1 MKPLPPIPSTPQ
13 TRKTLWRNRGG
24 SGRVGQILTYHWP
37 AMTRK
42 PFFWL
47 MLGMGSGLAL
57 LFSWLFFEQAFPT
70 LNLSVSMSREQAQ
83 SGARQRAHALQL
95 APDDALSTV
104 RFYQHSEAQTFIE
117 LEAGGSAMLQQL
129 ESRHIFPLRQWEVRF
144 YKEGDAAHTTLYFTP
159 QGQPHGF
166 MRHVPEQQ
174 KGAALAVADARR
186 LAEQKARDDWQTDL
200 APGRGPW
207 ALVQQSLKTR
217 PNGRID
223 HFFVYERGDIRLGKQ
238 GEGRVRLQ
246 LQVAGDQFAE
256 LHHEIKVPESFS
268 RRHEEMRAANNTIAS
283 AASLAFGLL
292 YGVGG
297 CMLGALLL
305 WRQGW
310 IVSRPALL
318 WASLIALLQGAAALN
333 QIPGSWFHYDS
344 ALGTRDFIMQQVG
357 VAIFGMAV
365 NWLVL
370 AFSFMAAESLSRK
383 AFGHFPQFWR
393 IWSADALA
401 SKQVLGQTVGAYLWV
416 GFDLAFITAFYYVTR
431 HWLGWWSPME
441 ALIDPD
447 VLATPLPFLS
457 PLANALHAGFWEE
470 CLFRAVPLA
479 GAALL
484 GDFLHQHYH
493 GRFGTRRGWIVL
505 ALVLQAVIF
514 GAAHANYA
522 QQPAFARPLE
532 LFFPALVWGLVY
544 LRYGLLPGI
553 VFHYVFDL
561 LLMSLPIFVTRAEGL
576 TADRVIIIVCA
587 LVPLALVL
595 WQRWRAGRW
604 QELPAKLLNNAWQA
618 QLPAL
623 EEAPSAPTAQAN
635 RAIWQRVQRVLP
647 LLAAGG
653 LLCVVLL
660 PNPAPPALPFN
671 LLRSNAEQAA
681 DAELAARGIRLG
693 ANWQRFAQV
702 ASPAGE
708 GEQFIWKNAGSAAW
722 QRLRGHYLPPAVW
735 RVRYVHFDGDVAQ
748 RAEEWVVNIEDGV
761 DGRGGG
767 AHVRGITH
775 VLPEARRA
783 STTSE
788 QEARTLAQQALLARF
803 GSLANGWREISAQ
816 EIKQPQR
823 KDWQFTFA
831 DDAASPLKNGEAR
844 IEVTLAGAEVTR
856 IRRTV
861 HEPEEW
867 QRQQR
872 ARGALMQTV
881 RIVMALLL
889 LALLIGSSIMALKQK
904 QGVKV
909 ARRPAMVVGL
919 LMLVLLLAERANNW
933 QALGM
938 ALKTELPLAT
948 QLGTTGVGVLIG
960 ALVIAALCALLLNFG
975 QQLAAS
981 GKLGNSGKSPWG
993 PGLALA
999 LALFGV
1005 QTAFARLLPAEMPP
1019 SYRLDLLNDAVPA
1032 LSEIKEALLH
1042 VLLFGNLLALVLGQL
1057 HDFNAN
1063 FRRRQLPTILILL
1076 LAGLTMALK
1085 QDEVSQFLLQ
1095 GLGFGLLLS
1104 LLYLLVARFEPR
1116 VLLVA
1121 LIGTLALRH
1130 VWQSLNSPWDA
1141 SPHYAVVYVLTLVVV
1156 TRHWL
1161 ALLKPRPQA

>member
-1 MKPLPPIPSTPQ
+1 
-13 TRKTLWRNRGG
+13 
-24 SGRVGQILTYHWP
+24 
-37 AMTRK
+37 MTRK

-47 MLGMGSGLAL
+47 ILGMGSGLAL

-83 SGARQRAHALQL
+83 TEARTQARKLQL

-104 RFYQHSEAQTFIE
+104 RFYQHSEAQNFIE

-129 ESRHIFPLRQWEVRF
+129 ESRQIFPLQQWEVRF
-144 YKEGDAAHTTLYFTP
+144 YKQGDAAHTTLYFTP

-166 MRHVPEQQ
+166 VRHVPEQQ

-186 LAEQKARDDWQTDL
+186 LAEQKAMSDWHTDL
-200 APGRGPW
+200 APGHGPW
-207 ALVQQSLKTR
+207 SLVQQSLKTR

-246 LQVAGDQFAE
+246 LQVAGDRFAE

-268 RRHEEMRAANNTIAS
+268 RRYEEMRAANNTIAS

-357 VAIFGMAV
+357 VAILGMVV

-447 VLATPLPFLS
+447 VLATPFPFLP

-505 ALVLQAVIF
+505 ALVLQALIF

-544 LRYGLLPGI
+544 LRFGLLPGI
-553 VFHYVFDL
+553 IFHYVFDL
-561 LLMSLPIFVTRAEGL
+561 LLMSLPIFATRATGL
-576 TADRVIIIVCA
+576 AADRAIIVICA
-587 LVPLALVL
+587 LTPLALVL
-595 WQRWRAGRW
+595 WQRWRCGRW
-604 QELPAKLLNNAWQA
+604 QELPANLLNRAWLA

-623 EEAPSAPTAQAN
+623 EEAPSAPTALAN
-635 RAIWQRVQRVLP
+635 RAIWHRFLRLLP
-647 LLAAGG
+647 LLAAAG

-671 LLRSNAEQAA
+671 LARNAAEQAA

-693 ANWQRFAQV
+693 TNWHRFAQI
-702 ASPAGE
+702 ANQAGE
-708 GEQFIWKNAGSAAW
+708 GEQFIWNRAGSAAW
-722 QRLRGHYLPPAVW
+722 QRLRGHYLPPPVW
-735 RVRYVHFDGDVAQ
+735 QVRYVHFDGDVAQ
-748 RAEEWVVNIEDGV
+748 RAEEWIVNIEDGK
-761 DGRGGG
+761 DGQGGG
-767 AHVRGITH
+767 AHARGVIH
-775 VLPEARRA
+775 VLPEAWRA
-783 STTSE
+783 GSASGE
-788 QEARTLAQQALLARF
+788 QEARTLTQQALLARF
-803 GSLANGWREISAQ
+803 GSAANGWREISAQ

-831 DDAASPLKNGEAR
+831 DDAASPLKSGEAR
-844 IEVTLAGAEVTR
+844 IEVTLAGTEVTR

-872 ARGALMQTV
+872 ARAAPMQTV

-909 ARRPAMVVGL
+909 ARRPAIMVGV
-919 LMLVLLLAERANNW
+919 LMFALLLADRANNW
-933 QALGM
+933 QAMAM
-938 ALKTELPLAT
+938 ALKTELPLPT

-960 ALVIAALCALLLNFG
+960 TLVLASLCAMLLNFG

-981 GKLGNSGKSPWG
+981 GKLGNSGNSPWW

-999 LALFGV
+999 AALFGL
-1005 QTAFARLLPAEMPP
+1005 QTAFARLLPADMPP
-1019 SYRLDLLNDAVPA
+1019 SYRLELLNNAMPA
-1032 LSEIKEALLH
+1032 LSEIKDALMH

-1063 FRRRQLPTILILL
+1063 FRRRQLATVLILL
-1076 LAGLTMALK
+1076 LAGLAIALK

-1130 VWQSLNSPWDA
+1130 VWQSLSSPWAA
-1141 SPHYAVVYVLTLVVV
+1141 SSAYAVVYVLTLLVIMP
-1156 TRHWL
+1156 RWL
-1161 ALLKPRPQA
+1161 ALLKPTPQA